1 MVAWALANLPE
12 GTVIQ
17 RLTGDPP
24 RNDLVAPA
32 WSMDKKRTISMI
44 QDRVKLESPVQEL

>member
-24 RNDLVAPA
+24 RNELVAPD
-32 WSMDKKRTISMI
+32 WSLDKRQTIAMIQGQDKKDLSR
-44 QDRVKLESPVQEL
+44 